1 MDKLFIARQ
10 IKNISFEDADR
21 DMDELMQTNI
31 SNISARSLIGNKTVD
46 YFTFLARLETKGKY
60 NINFFE
66 FVENIE
72 GYKKKKFIQNMLTYY
87 KQVKN
92 KNNKKNEYIVLK
104 EVYNICISA
113 INIMKPLNCI
123 EIYKKY
129 NAKRVLNFCAGWGGS
144 TIAAAALKLEM
155 FYGIEINR
163 DLKEPY
169 EKMVDY
175 LKIKSPD
182 TKIDIRIEDALET
195 DYSTMSYDLV
205 FSSPP
210 YYALEKYPYNHTYA
224 SKREMDDQFYRPMF
238 EKTYN
243 GLQEGGHYVINV
255 CREVYENVLKN
266 LLGESHDS
274 FPLKKSKRQNNHV
287 EMVYVWK
294 KL

>member
-1 MDKLFIARQ
+1 
-10 IKNISFEDADR
+10 
-21 DMDELMQTNI
+21 
-31 SNISARSLIGNKTVD
+31 
-46 YFTFLARLETKGKY
+46 
-60 NINFFE
+60 
-66 FVENIE
+66 
-72 GYKKKKFIQNMLTYY
+72 
-87 KQVKN
+87 
-92 KNNKKNEYIVLK
+92 
-104 EVYNICISA
+104 
-113 INIMKPLNCI
+113 MKPLNCI

-144 TIAAAALKLEM
+144 TIAAAALKLET